1 MDPNFLR
8 HIDYFSVPNNQTNNR
23 TGSSTTPAQTSNLWD
38 TTTLNP
44 DPPTTESPSTAP
56 TTLSLDSFAQPST
69 APSSLSFNKNSARQS
84 YNGLGSRTILPTR
97 TPKPRENRDRKRTKL
112 STDATPFDNVDYWI
126 QFDEQQ
132 EAGQDNEMSNSN
144 KGKERAVQ
152 GQRSTN
158 TTQSMDFAGISGR
171 SIRPEDMIDDS
182 ALDNALSDDEDFS
195 SMNLADQLSKIESA
209 PPSEVPQREG
219 LYSTPL
225 SWEKPQPGL
234 RMDSLIGLASPSL
247 NDEEQRRLIAI
258 AMNPGSSMGG
268 LGSSNLGASFGS
280 GFGPTLGSGLNFGMG
295 MGMGMGNMPNFTN
308 MGQVT
313 NDAPLLRPESL
324 SRGEPPAKMQRT
336 STSAS
341 DKGKETM
348 KPPPM
353 GDRTAHNDIERKYRT
368 NLKDKIAE
376 LRDAVPALSTIPEG
390 GVDDGDDDSSQP
402 TRGPKVSKGTVL
414 TKATEYIHYLE
425 KKNKAIMQQ
434 HNELS
439 RRLQAFEQLLNATAR
454 PTFQMPNYSTTLFD
468 PRGFC

>member
-1 MDPNFLR
+1 
-8 HIDYFSVPNNQTNNR
+8 
-23 TGSSTTPAQTSNLWD
+23 
-38 TTTLNP
+38 
-44 DPPTTESPSTAP
+44 
-56 TTLSLDSFAQPST
+56 
-69 APSSLSFNKNSARQS
+69 
-84 YNGLGSRTILPTR
+84 
-97 TPKPRENRDRKRTKL
+97 
-112 STDATPFDNVDYWI
+112 
-126 QFDEQQ
+126 
-132 EAGQDNEMSNSN
+132 
-144 KGKERAVQ
+144 
-152 GQRSTN
+152 
-158 TTQSMDFAGISGR
+158 MDFAGISSR
-171 SIRPEDMIDDS
+171 SIRAEDMIDDS

-247 NDEEQRRLIAI
+247 NDDEQRRLIAI

-295 MGMGMGNMPNFTN
+295 MGMGMGMGSMPNFTN
-308 MGQVT
+308 MGQIT
-313 NDAPLLRPESL
+313 NDAPLLRPEAL

-336 STSAS
+336 STSMS

-402 TRGPKVSKGTVL
+402 TRGPKVSKVSCTFLERYIPIRGLTPCRVL
-414 TKATEYIHYLE
+414 
-425 KKNKAIMQQ
+425 
-434 HNELS
+434 
-439 RRLQAFEQLLNATAR
+439 F
-454 PTFQMPNYSTTLFD
+454 
-468 PRGFC
+468 